1 MGNILFVGIIGFILG
16 LSIGTLI
23 MFKMTESLQNQL
35 NEIEKDLEILC
46 SKS

>member
-1 MGNILFVGIIGFILG
+1 MGNILFAGIVGFLIGFG
-16 LSIGTLI
+16 FGTFI
-23 MFKMTESLQNQL
+23 IFKMTESLQNQL